1 MKLILISDSG
11 RESLSINTRH
21 WVVRIA
27 IAAAIAAV
35 VFIGAISTHVLQDST
50 QKRQFKDLQ
59 RELLSGREGDRQL
72 IDETRQQVEQEL
84 AALTVK
90 AATLQARIMR
100 LDALGERVVQIADL
114 DKGEFD
120 FSRDPALGGPIQNPA
135 QGSETGAK
143 ETTSLA
149 AGRVYQLLDEL
160 DALVEDR
167 GHQLSV
173 LDRQIMAL
181 ELRSESYVRGRPV
194 KWGWLSSGYGYRTDP
209 FNGAQAWHSGVDF
222 AGKEGGDV
230 IAVAGGVVT
239 ASGERYGYGNM
250 VEISHGDGIVTRY
263 AHNEKNLVAIGD
275 VVKKGEAIALMGS
288 TGRSTGPHVHFEVLR
303 HGKTIDPE
311 RFIYRASL

>member
-21 WVVRIA
+21 WMVRVA
-27 IAAAIAAV
+27 IAAAAAV
-35 VFIGAISTHVLQDST
+35 LVCIGVISTYVFQDSA
-50 QKRQFKDLQ
+50 QKQQFEDLQ
-59 RELLSGREGDRQL
+59 RELLSGYEGDRQL

-90 AATLQARIMR
+90 AASLQARIMR

-120 FSRDPALGGPIQNPA
+120 FSRDPAVGGPIQNTA
-135 QGSETGAK
+135 QEPEADGKETG
-143 ETTSLA
+143 SLA
-149 AGRVYQLLDEL
+149 AAGHVYHLLDEL

-209 FNGAQAWHSGVDF
+209 FNGARAWHSGVDF

-230 IAVAGGVVT
+230 VAVAGGVVT

-311 RFIYRASL
+311 RII